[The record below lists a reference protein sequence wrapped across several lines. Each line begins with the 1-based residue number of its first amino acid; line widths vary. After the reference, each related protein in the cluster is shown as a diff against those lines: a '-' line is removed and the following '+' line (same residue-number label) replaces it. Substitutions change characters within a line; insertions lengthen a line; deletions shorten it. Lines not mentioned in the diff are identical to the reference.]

1 MKLLPALVVGLTA
14 TFLAVQDLKSEK
26 KEPEEKAVETPN
38 EIQETPEEKEKQMDE
53 YEEIVNDEYLNITME
68 DDLSEI
74 MGEDFEEE
82 DEDEEDEDE
91 EVEDEE
97 VAEGESIHE
106 ITENDYE
113 VGIFNFDRVRL
124 MYFTEDRILCD
135 DDMVTIDNVG
145 EWLGNVDLETQSDEI
160 TVKWIRNF
168 NLPYDIRLEIIE
180 DSYSGSR

>member
-14 TFLAVQDLKSEK
+14 TFLAVQDLKSEE
-26 KEPEEKAVETPN
+26 KEPEEKAVETSYEPA
-38 EIQETPEEKEKQMDE
+38 EALTEPTEEEMDE

-82 DEDEEDEDE
+82 DEDEE
-91 EVEDEE
+91 

-106 ITENDYE
+106 ITEDEYNI
-113 VGIFNFDRVRL
+113 GIFNFEQVDL

-135 DDMVTIDNVG
+135 GDMVTIDNVD
-145 EWLGNVDLETQSDEI
+145 EWLGNVDLEMQSDEI

-168 NLPYDIRLEIIE
+168 NLPYDIRLEIIG
-180 DSYSGSR
+180 DAYSGSH

>member
-14 TFLAVQDLKSEK
+14 GFLAVQDLKSEK
-26 KEPEEKAVETPN
+26 KEPEEKAVETPD

-74 MGEDFEEE
+74 IGEDFEEE
-82 DEDEEDEDE
+82 DEDEE
-91 EVEDEE
+91 
-97 VAEGESIHE
+97 VAEGESISE
-106 ITENDYE
+106 ITEDEYNI
-113 VGIFNFDRVRL
+113 GIFNFDQVRL

-145 EWLGNVDLETQSDEI
+145 EWIGNVDLETQSDEI

>member
-14 TFLAVQDLKSEK
+14 TFLAVQDLKGEK
-26 KEPEEKAVETPN
+26 KEPEEKAVEAQV
-38 EIQETPEEKEKQMDE
+38 EAEEVPTESKEEQTMDE

-74 MGEDFEEE
+74 MGEDYEEE
-82 DEDEEDEDE
+82 D
-91 EVEDEE
+91 DEE

-135 DDMVTIDNVG
+135 DDMVTIDNVD
-145 EWLGNVDLETQSDEI
+145 EWLGNVDLEMQSDEI

-168 NLPYDIRLEIIE
+168 NLPYDIRLEIIG
-180 DSYSGSR
+180 DAYSGSR

>member
-14 TFLAVQDLKSEK
+14 TFLAVQDLKGEK
-26 KEPEEKAVETPN
+26 KEPVESPD
-38 EIQETPEEKEKQMDE
+38 EVQETPEEKKEKQMDE

-82 DEDEEDEDE
+82 DEDEE
-91 EVEDEE
+91 
-97 VAEGESIHE
+97 VAEGESISE
-106 ITENDYE
+106 ITEDEYNI
-113 VGIFNFDRVRL
+113 GIFNFERVDL
-124 MYFTEDRILCD
+124 MYFVDDGILCD
-135 DDMVTIDNVG
+135 SDMVTIDNVD
-145 EWLGNVDLETQSDEI
+145 EWLGNVDLEMKSDEI

-168 NLPYDIRLEIIE
+168 NLPYDIRLEIIG

>member
-14 TFLAVQDLKSEK
+14 TFLAVQDLRSEK
-26 KEPEEKAVETPN
+26 KEPEEKAVETPD
-38 EIQETPEEKEKQMDE
+38 EIQETPEEKGKQMDE

-74 MGEDFEEE
+74 MGEDFEE
-82 DEDEEDEDE
+82 DEE
-91 EVEDEE
+91 EE

-113 VGIFNFDRVRL
+113 VGIFNFDRVDL

-168 NLPYDIRLEIIE
+168 NLPYDIRLEIIG
-180 DSYSGSR
+180 DSYSGSH